1 MLNNISNFD
10 DLNLYKHIEFIKNGT
25 TYVKEGNTYKTYQL
39 SDLYL
44 DNYTSSTKS
53 LLNKTTTFNSTQ
65 IIETYE
71 TNDFK
76 QLLQNEINASI
87 DYIPRTIYILS
98 KDILKHRR
106 ADKGEADVWLA
117 KGGTWADE
125 NIQVTA
131 TGSNDS
137 GVSWIVETEG
147 KRIFH
152 AGDLCNWY
160 ARFLA
165 DGNKDR
171 QPYSEELG
179 EDIDPVAE
187 EKRFLGELKDIQ
199 KIAKG
204 FELVMFPVDGRIGN
218 GYTLGARQFIERFQ
232 VGMFVPMHF
241 VQSGFESA
249 WRMEPFCQEKH
260 VPFWRIACEGD
271 SIVLADGM
279 SIRHTRVEDIPQLQ
293 ALFSHARSFM
303 LETGNP
309 SQWTAAYPSE
319 ELLRKDIGSRDS
331 YVVEDEKQTVIATFV
346 LRGGVDPTYD
356 VIYEG
361 RWLNDAPYATI
372 HRIASDGTRK
382 GILNLAMQ
390 FALLNYNNIRIDT
403 HRDNQVMRNAITKE
417 GFVYCGVIHCWNGDE
432 RVAYQFRK

>member
-1 MLNNISNFD
+1 MIRLTYIFHSGFVVETAAGILVFD
-10 DLNLYKHIEFIKNGT
+10 YWLDLANVLPKCLSRRGGRHV
-25 TYVKEGNTYKTYQL
+25 YVFASHFHEDHFTKDIFGWKQSL
-39 SDLYL
+39 GSDV
-44 DNYTSSTKS
+44 T
-53 LLNKTTTFNSTQ
+53 
-65 IIETYE
+65 
-71 TNDFK
+71 
-76 QLLQNEINASI
+76 
-87 DYIPRTIYILS
+87 YILS

-137 GVSWIVETEG
+137 GVSWIVETGG

-160 ARFLA
+160 ARLLA

-204 FELVMFPVDGRIGN
+204 FDLVMFPVDGRIGN

-241 VQSGFESA
+241 VLSGFESA

-271 SIVLADGM
+271 SIVLADGV
-279 SIRHTRVEDIPQLQ
+279 SIRHTRVEDIPRLQ

-346 LRGGVDPTYD
+346 LRGGMDPTYD

-361 RWLNDAPYATI
+361 HWLNDAPYATI

-382 GILNLAMQ
+382 GILHLAMQ
-390 FALLNYNNIRIDT
+390 FALLDYNNIRIDT
-403 HRDNQVMRNAITKE
+403 HRDNQVMRNAIAKE
-417 GFVYCGVIHCWNGDE
+417 GFAYCGIIHCWNGDE

>member
-1 MLNNISNFD
+1 MIRLTYIFHSGFVVETAAGILVFD
-10 DLNLYKHIEFIKNGT
+10 YWLDLANVLPKCLSRRGGRHV
-25 TYVKEGNTYKTYQL
+25 YVFASHFHEDHFTKDIFGWKQSL
-39 SDLYL
+39 GSDV
-44 DNYTSSTKS
+44 T
-53 LLNKTTTFNSTQ
+53 
-65 IIETYE
+65 
-71 TNDFK
+71 
-76 QLLQNEINASI
+76 
-87 DYIPRTIYILS
+87 YILS
-98 KDILKHRR
+98 KDILKHSR

-137 GVSWIVETEG
+137 GVSWIVETG
-147 KRIFH
+147 GNRIFH

-165 DGNKDR
+165 DGNKYR

-204 FELVMFPVDGRIGN
+204 FDLVMFPVDGRIGN

-241 VQSGFESA
+241 VLSGFESA

-271 SIVLADGM
+271 SIVLADGV
-279 SIRHTRVEDIPQLQ
+279 SIRHTRVEDIPRLQ

-382 GILNLAMQ
+382 GILHLAMQ
-390 FALLNYNNIRIDT
+390 FAQLDYNNIRIDT
-403 HRDNQVMRNAITKE
+403 HRDNQVMRNAIAKE
-417 GFVYCGVIHCWNGDE
+417 GFVYCGIIHCWNGDE

>member
-1 MLNNISNFD
+1 MIRLTYIFHSGFVVETAAGILVFD
-10 DLNLYKHIEFIKNGT
+10 YWLDLANVLPKCLSRRGGRHV
-25 TYVKEGNTYKTYQL
+25 YVFASHFHKDHFTKDIFGWKQSL
-39 SDLYL
+39 GSDV
-44 DNYTSSTKS
+44 T
-53 LLNKTTTFNSTQ
+53 
-65 IIETYE
+65 
-71 TNDFK
+71 
-76 QLLQNEINASI
+76 
-87 DYIPRTIYILS
+87 YILS
-98 KDILKHRR
+98 KDILKHSR

-137 GVSWIVETEG
+137 GVSWIVETG
-147 KRIFH
+147 GNRIFH

-165 DGNKDR
+165 DGNKYR

-187 EKRFLGELKDIQ
+187 EKRFLGELKGIQ

-204 FELVMFPVDGRIGN
+204 FDLVMFPVDGRIGN

-241 VQSGFESA
+241 VLSGFESA

-271 SIVLADGM
+271 SIVLADGV
-279 SIRHTRVEDIPQLQ
+279 SIRHTRVEDIPRLQ

-382 GILNLAMQ
+382 GILHLAMQ
-390 FALLNYNNIRIDT
+390 FAQLDYNNIRIDT
-403 HRDNQVMRNAITKE
+403 HRDNQVMRNAIAKE
-417 GFVYCGVIHCWNGDE
+417 GFVYCGIIHCWNGDE

>member
-1 MLNNISNFD
+1 MIRLTYIFHSGFVVETAAGILVFD
-10 DLNLYKHIEFIKNGT
+10 YWLDLANVLPKCLSRRGGRHV
-25 TYVKEGNTYKTYQL
+25 YVFASHFHKDHFTKDIFGWKQSL
-39 SDLYL
+39 GSDV
-44 DNYTSSTKS
+44 T
-53 LLNKTTTFNSTQ
+53 
-65 IIETYE
+65 
-71 TNDFK
+71 
-76 QLLQNEINASI
+76 
-87 DYIPRTIYILS
+87 YILS
-98 KDILKHRR
+98 KDILKHSR

-137 GVSWIVETEG
+137 GVSWIVETG
-147 KRIFH
+147 GNRIFH

-165 DGNKDR
+165 DGNKYR

-187 EKRFLGELKDIQ
+187 EKRFLGELKGIQ

-204 FELVMFPVDGRIGN
+204 FDLVMFPVDGRIGN

-241 VQSGFESA
+241 VLSGFESA

-271 SIVLADGM
+271 SIVLADGV
-279 SIRHTRVEDIPQLQ
+279 SIRHTRVEDIPRLQ

-346 LRGGVDPTYD
+346 LRCGIDPTYD

-382 GILNLAMQ
+382 GILHLAMQ
-390 FALLNYNNIRIDT
+390 FAQLDYNNIRIDT
-403 HRDNQVMRNAITKE
+403 HRDNQVMRNAIAKE
-417 GFVYCGVIHCWNGDE
+417 GFVYCGIIHCWNGDE

>member
-1 MLNNISNFD
+1 MIRLTYIFHSGFVVETAAGILVFD
-10 DLNLYKHIEFIKNGT
+10 YWLDLANVLPKCLSRRGGRHV
-25 TYVKEGNTYKTYQL
+25 YVFASHFHKDHFTKDIFGWKQSL
-39 SDLYL
+39 GSDV
-44 DNYTSSTKS
+44 T
-53 LLNKTTTFNSTQ
+53 
-65 IIETYE
+65 
-71 TNDFK
+71 
-76 QLLQNEINASI
+76 
-87 DYIPRTIYILS
+87 YILS
-98 KDILKHRR
+98 KDILKHSR

-137 GVSWIVETEG
+137 GVSWIVETG
-147 KRIFH
+147 GNRIFH

-165 DGNKDR
+165 DGNKYR

-204 FELVMFPVDGRIGN
+204 FDLVMFPVDGRIGN

-241 VQSGFESA
+241 VLSGFESA

-271 SIVLADGM
+271 SIVLADGV
-279 SIRHTRVEDIPQLQ
+279 SIRHTRVEDIPRLQ

-382 GILNLAMQ
+382 GILHLAMQ
-390 FALLNYNNIRIDT
+390 FAQLDYNNIRIDT
-403 HRDNQVMRNAITKE
+403 HRDNQVMRNAIAKE
-417 GFVYCGVIHCWNGDE
+417 GFVYCGIIHCWNGDE

>member
-1 MLNNISNFD
+1 MIRLTYIFHSGFVVETAAGILVFD
-10 DLNLYKHIEFIKNGT
+10 YWLDLANVLPKCLSRRGGRHV
-25 TYVKEGNTYKTYQL
+25 YVFASHFHKDHFTKDIFGWKQSL
-39 SDLYL
+39 GSDV
-44 DNYTSSTKS
+44 T
-53 LLNKTTTFNSTQ
+53 
-65 IIETYE
+65 
-71 TNDFK
+71 
-76 QLLQNEINASI
+76 
-87 DYIPRTIYILS
+87 YILS
-98 KDILKHRR
+98 KDILKHSR

-137 GVSWIVETEG
+137 GVSWIVETG
-147 KRIFH
+147 GNRIFH

-165 DGNKDR
+165 DGNKYR

-204 FELVMFPVDGRIGN
+204 FDLVMFPVDGRIGN

-241 VQSGFESA
+241 VLSGFESA

-271 SIVLADGM
+271 SIVLADGV
-279 SIRHTRVEDIPQLQ
+279 SIRHTRMEDIPRLQ

-346 LRGGVDPTYD
+346 LRCGIDPTYD

-382 GILNLAMQ
+382 GILHLAMQ
-390 FALLNYNNIRIDT
+390 FALLDYRNIRIDT
-403 HRDNQVMRNAITKE
+403 HRDNQVMRNAIAKE
-417 GFVYCGVIHCWNGDE
+417 GFVYCGIIHCWNGDE

>member
-1 MLNNISNFD
+1 MIRLTYIFHSGFVVETAAGMLVFD
-10 DLNLYKHIEFIKNGT
+10 YWLDLANVLSKCLSRRGGRHV
-25 TYVKEGNTYKTYQL
+25 YVFASHFHEDHFTKDIFGWKQSL
-39 SDLYL
+39 DSDV
-44 DNYTSSTKS
+44 T
-53 LLNKTTTFNSTQ
+53 
-65 IIETYE
+65 
-71 TNDFK
+71 
-76 QLLQNEINASI
+76 
-87 DYIPRTIYILS
+87 YILS
-98 KDILKHRR
+98 KDILKHSR

-137 GVSWIVETEG
+137 GVSWIVETG
-147 KRIFH
+147 GNRIFH

-165 DGNKDR
+165 DGNKYR

-204 FELVMFPVDGRIGN
+204 FDLVMFPVDGRIGN

-241 VQSGFESA
+241 VLSGFESA

-271 SIVLADGM
+271 SIVLADGV
-279 SIRHTRVEDIPQLQ
+279 SIRHTRVEDIPRLQ

-382 GILNLAMQ
+382 GILHLAMQ
-390 FALLNYNNIRIDT
+390 FAQLDYNNIRIDT
-403 HRDNQVMRNAITKE
+403 HRDNQVMRNAIAKE
-417 GFVYCGVIHCWNGDE
+417 GFVYCGIIHCWNGDE

>member
-1 MLNNISNFD
+1 MIRLTYIFHSGFVVETAAGILVFD
-10 DLNLYKHIEFIKNGT
+10 YWLDLANVLPKCLSRRGGRHV
-25 TYVKEGNTYKTYQL
+25 YVFASHFHKDHFTKDIFGWKQSL
-39 SDLYL
+39 GSDV
-44 DNYTSSTKS
+44 T
-53 LLNKTTTFNSTQ
+53 
-65 IIETYE
+65 
-71 TNDFK
+71 
-76 QLLQNEINASI
+76 
-87 DYIPRTIYILS
+87 YILS
-98 KDILKHRR
+98 KDILKHSR

-137 GVSWIVETEG
+137 GVSWIVETG
-147 KRIFH
+147 GNRIFH

-165 DGNKDR
+165 DGNKYR

-204 FELVMFPVDGRIGN
+204 FDLVMFPVDGRIGN

-241 VQSGFESA
+241 VLSGFESA

-271 SIVLADGM
+271 SIVLADGV
-279 SIRHTRVEDIPQLQ
+279 SIRHTRVEDIPRLQ

-382 GILNLAMQ
+382 GILHLAMQ
-390 FALLNYNNIRIDT
+390 FAQLDYNNIRIDT
-403 HRDNQVMRNAITKE
+403 HRDNQVMRNAIAKE
-417 GFVYCGVIHCWNGDE
+417 GFVYCGIIHRWTGDE

>member
-1 MLNNISNFD
+1 MIRLTYIFHSGFVVETAAGILVFD
-10 DLNLYKHIEFIKNGT
+10 YWLDLANVLPKCLSRRGGRHV
-25 TYVKEGNTYKTYQL
+25 YVFASHFHKDHFTKDIFGWKQSL
-39 SDLYL
+39 GSDV
-44 DNYTSSTKS
+44 T
-53 LLNKTTTFNSTQ
+53 
-65 IIETYE
+65 
-71 TNDFK
+71 
-76 QLLQNEINASI
+76 
-87 DYIPRTIYILS
+87 YILS
-98 KDILKHRR
+98 KDILKHSR

-137 GVSWIVETEG
+137 GVSWIVETG
-147 KRIFH
+147 GNRIFH

-187 EKRFLGELKDIQ
+187 EKRFLGELKGIQ

-204 FELVMFPVDGRIGN
+204 FDLVMFPVDGRIGN

-241 VQSGFESA
+241 VLSGFESA
-249 WRMEPFCQEKH
+249 WRMEPFCHEKH

-271 SIVLADGM
+271 SIVLADGV
-279 SIRHTRVEDIPQLQ
+279 SIRHTRVEDIPRLQ

-346 LRGGVDPTYD
+346 LRCGIDPTYD

-382 GILNLAMQ
+382 GILHLVMQ
-390 FALLNYNNIRIDT
+390 FAQLDYNNIRIDT
-403 HRDNQVMRNAITKE
+403 HRDNQVMRNAIAKE
-417 GFVYCGVIHCWNGDE
+417 GFVYCGIIHCWNGDE

>member
-1 MLNNISNFD
+1 MIRLTYIFHSGFVVETAAGILVFD
-10 DLNLYKHIEFIKNGT
+10 YWLDLANVLPKCLSRRGGRHV
-25 TYVKEGNTYKTYQL
+25 YVFASHFHKDHFTKDIFGWKQSL
-39 SDLYL
+39 GSDV
-44 DNYTSSTKS
+44 TH
-53 LLNKTTTFNSTQ
+53 
-65 IIETYE
+65 
-71 TNDFK
+71 
-76 QLLQNEINASI
+76 
-87 DYIPRTIYILS
+87 ILS
-98 KDILKHRR
+98 KDILKHSR

-137 GVSWIVETEG
+137 GVSWIVETG
-147 KRIFH
+147 GNRIFH

-165 DGNKDR
+165 DGNKYR

-204 FELVMFPVDGRIGN
+204 FDLVMFPVDGRIGN

-241 VQSGFESA
+241 VLSGFESA

-271 SIVLADGM
+271 SIVLADGV
-279 SIRHTRVEDIPQLQ
+279 SIRHTRVEDIPRLQ

-346 LRGGVDPTYD
+346 LRCGIDPTYD

-382 GILNLAMQ
+382 GILHLAMQ
-390 FALLNYNNIRIDT
+390 FAQLDYNNIRIDT
-403 HRDNQVMRNAITKE
+403 HRDNQVMRNAIAKE
-417 GFVYCGVIHCWNGDE
+417 GFVYCGIIHCWNGDE

>member
-1 MLNNISNFD
+1 MIRLTYIFHSGFVVETAAGMLVFD
-10 DLNLYKHIEFIKNGT
+10 YWLDLANVLPKCLSRRGGRHV
-25 TYVKEGNTYKTYQL
+25 YVFASHFHEDHFTKDIFGWKQSL
-39 SDLYL
+39 GSDI
-44 DNYTSSTKS
+44 T
-53 LLNKTTTFNSTQ
+53 
-65 IIETYE
+65 
-71 TNDFK
+71 
-76 QLLQNEINASI
+76 
-87 DYIPRTIYILS
+87 YILS

-137 GVSWIVETEG
+137 GVSWIVETGG

-179 EDIDPVAE
+179 ENIDPVAE

-204 FELVMFPVDGRIGN
+204 FDLVMFPVDGRIGN

-241 VQSGFESA
+241 VLSGFESA
-249 WRMEPFCQEKH
+249 
-260 VPFWRIACEGD
+260 
-271 SIVLADGM
+271 
-279 SIRHTRVEDIPQLQ
+279 
-293 ALFSHARSFM
+293 
-303 LETGNP
+303 
-309 SQWTAAYPSE
+309 
-319 ELLRKDIGSRDS
+319 
-331 YVVEDEKQTVIATFV
+331 
-346 LRGGVDPTYD
+346 
-356 VIYEG
+356 
-361 RWLNDAPYATI
+361 
-372 HRIASDGTRK
+372 
-382 GILNLAMQ
+382 
-390 FALLNYNNIRIDT
+390 
-403 HRDNQVMRNAITKE
+403 
-417 GFVYCGVIHCWNGDE
+417 
-432 RVAYQFRK
+432 